1 MIWLALLLGMTEA
14 VPTPLMFG
22 GSVSSLQ
29 KLAAAARKC
38 GYRDAAVAQA
48 SFGATV
54 VTLPMPDLT
63 GSDPHF
69 DCVMKWFAAHPKL
82 ELGFIGNR
90 AYGR

>member
-1 MIWLALLLGMTEA
+1 MIWLALLLATA
-14 VPTPLMFG
+14 DADPTPIMFG
-22 GSVSSLQ
+22 GPVSSLQ

-38 GYRDAAVAQA
+38 GYRDTAVTQA

-54 VTLPMPDLT
+54 VTLPMPDLSA
-63 GSDPHF
+63 SDPHF
-69 DCVMKWFAAHPKL
+69 DCFMKWFFAHPKL